1 MPQTRG
7 LREARATNLT
17 VTFLL
22 NLLFISVDCPVV
34 VESVVLGV
42 LPVSVL
48 PIVVT
53 LLGAVAC
60 SAFWGPLL
68 GEAPRGLPVGRE
80 KGE

>member
-1 MPQTRG
+1 
-7 LREARATNLT
+7 
-17 VTFLL
+17 
-22 NLLFISVDCPVV
+22 VV